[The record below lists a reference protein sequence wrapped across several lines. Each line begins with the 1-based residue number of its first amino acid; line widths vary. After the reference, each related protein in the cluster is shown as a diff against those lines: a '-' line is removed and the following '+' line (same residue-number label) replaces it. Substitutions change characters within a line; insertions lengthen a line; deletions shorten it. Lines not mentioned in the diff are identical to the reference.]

1 MILPEV
7 SEELS
12 YLSNIND
19 GYDRLTCLLDP
30 IYMPNKK
37 KTYCLDN
44 GLQYRTVPFDTSG
57 MYRFDRGSVWVI
69 HLVYHMSVV

>member
-19 GYDRLTCLLDP
+19 GCDRLTCLLDP
-30 IYMPNKK
+30 IYMSNKK

-44 GLQYRTVPFDTSG
+44 GLQYRIVPFGTSG
-57 MYRFDRGSVWVI
+57 MYRSDRR
-69 HLVYHMSVV
+69 LV